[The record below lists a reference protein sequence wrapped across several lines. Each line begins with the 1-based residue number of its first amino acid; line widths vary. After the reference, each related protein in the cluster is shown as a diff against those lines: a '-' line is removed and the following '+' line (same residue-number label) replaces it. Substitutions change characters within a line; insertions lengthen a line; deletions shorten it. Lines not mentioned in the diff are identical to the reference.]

1 MAKVKATFT
10 LDQTTIKR
18 LQLAAQRLR
27 KPKSQIVRE
36 AICEYTERIG
46 RLSEEERLR
55 MLRALDEFVA
65 KVPERPRAEVEAELE
80 AIREARRRGWRPR
93 SKEPAV

>member
-10 LDQTTIKR
+10 LDQVTIKR
-18 LQLAAQRLR
+18 LQLASQRMR

-36 AICEYTERIG
+36 AIHEYTERIG
-46 RLSEEERLR
+46 RLSEEERVR

-65 KVPERPRAEVEAELE
+65 KVPPRSVEEVDAEL
-80 AIREARRRGWRPR
+80 ADIREARRRGWRPPPE
-93 SKEPAV
+93 EPSM

>member
-18 LQLAAQRLR
+18 LQLAAERLH

-36 AICEYTERIG
+36 AIHEYAERIG
-46 RLSEEERLR
+46 RLSEEERTR
-55 MLRALDEFVA
+55 MLRALDEFEA
-65 KVPERPRAEVEAELE
+65 NVPPRPRHEVEAELK
-80 AIREARRRGWRPR
+80 AIREARRHGGRRTR
-93 SKEPAV
+93 VE

>member
-18 LQLAAQRLR
+18 LQLAAERLR

-36 AICEYTERIG
+36 AIHEYTERIG
-46 RLSEEERLR
+46 RLSEEERVR
-55 MLRALDEFVA
+55 MLRALDEFEA
-65 KVPERPRAEVEAELE
+65 MVPARPRSEVEAELK
-80 AIREARRRGWRPR
+80 AIREARRSGGRRTMV
-93 SKEPAV
+93 E

>member
-36 AICEYTERIG
+36 AIHEYTERIG
-46 RLSEEERLR
+46 RLSEEERVR
-55 MLRALDEFVA
+55 MLRALDEFEA
-65 KVPERPRAEVEAELE
+65 KVPPRPRHEVEAELK
-80 AIREARRRGWRPR
+80 AIRETRRSGGRRTR
-93 SKEPAV
+93 VE

>member
-36 AICEYTERIG
+36 AIHEYTERIG
-46 RLSEEERLR
+46 RLSEEERSR
-55 MLRALDEFVA
+55 MLRAFDEFVA
-65 KVPERPRAEVEAELE
+65 RVPPRPVEEVEAELAE
-80 AIREARRRGWRPR
+80 IRESRRRGWRSHPE
-93 SKEPAV
+93 EPPT